1 MRRLVAALALALV
14 ATFGLVGC
22 GSDDKPVD
30 AASFTCP
37 SENTKHFPKTRFVA
51 DMGLLAG
58 TFHHW
63 IWKPYK
69 AGKFTKGADGRTV
82 ALIKAGGASLLIAK
96 LSKNAISN
104 VKASPVLCKSIGK
117 PLVSLSNAVS
127 GLGTKIRHG
136 DLASITTVS
145 GLVTTL
151 TGSMAGSG
159 MKVSETH
166 E

>member
-1 MRRLVAALALALV
+1 MRRLVVALALALV
-14 ATFGLVGC
+14 AMLGLVGC
-22 GSDDKPVD
+22 GSDAKPVD

-37 SENTKHFPKTRFVA
+37 TDNTKHFPKTRFVA

-82 ALIKAGGASLLIAK
+82 ALVKAGGASLLMAK
-96 LSKNAISN
+96 LTKNAISN
-104 VKASPVLCKSIGK
+104 VEASPALCNSIGQ
-117 PLVSLSNAVS
+117 PLVKLSNAVS

-136 DLASITTVS
+136 DLGSLTSVS
-145 GLVTTL
+145 GIVGTL
-151 TGSMAGSG
+151 TGSMASSG
-159 MKVSETH
+159 MKVTETH
-166 E
+166 Q